1 MELDR
6 ITIAITQMDAMVA
19 FYNGLFD
26 AGLQPLE
33 PMNGFQF
40 YGGKLAGI
48 DLLFCPNEIAGV
60 VAEQNRHQF
69 RFVVDDVD
77 ALRLKASQLGGGML
91 DDGRVTTTSKSGSV
105 SDPEGNTIEFIQAL

>member
-1 MELDR
+1 MEIDR

-19 FYNGLFD
+19 FYNAVFD

-40 YGGKLAGI
+40 YKGRLAGI
-48 DLLFCPNEIAGV
+48 ELLFCPNEIAEV
-60 VAEQNRHQF
+60 VAERNRHQL

-77 ALRLKASQLGGGML
+77 GMRLKASQSGGGVL
-91 DDGRVTTTSKSGSV
+91 DDQTLTTTRKSGSI
-105 SDPEGNTIEFIQAL
+105 SDPEGNTIELIQNL